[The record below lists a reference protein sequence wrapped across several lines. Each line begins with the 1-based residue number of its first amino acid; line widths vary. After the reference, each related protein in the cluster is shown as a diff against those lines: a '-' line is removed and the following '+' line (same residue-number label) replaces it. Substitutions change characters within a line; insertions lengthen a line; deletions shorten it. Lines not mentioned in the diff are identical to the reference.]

1 MATISDPNLDR
12 ERAQRRARIQARHL
26 PPPKRRNRGLRW
38 VIGGIMLILVGLLAA
53 AALILV
59 SATASLTQDPTAI
72 AKVGLPLGGGTIESA
87 VVTAAPTNRTIPTYV
102 KDNQIWPR
110 KTIPA
115 HTLLTVQVV
124 VKRPGWIAWLA
135 GKTQRLQMQIMTPSA
150 KLTAHYLTIPA
161 GAPLKL
167 QFVSPV
173 RVISYGPPGH
183 MTRHELAS
191 PESTITLDKP
201 GSAGTV
207 EVAAAPYGWE
217 TSKSALVSWFPNG
230 SAGVA
235 VANPQP
241 GSKILPGTSITL
253 TFNKPVSKVLGSDRP
268 AVPGTPG
275 TWHTV
280 NDHSITF
287 QPAGYGFGLGSTV
300 SIGLPSGVRLVGAN
314 GSSGT
319 WSVPAG
325 STLRLQQLLAQQGY
339 LPYNFNTGGSDVA
352 LNPQAQTAAAIHP
365 PKGNFN
371 LKWHNTPSALT
382 QMWDPGKYGTMTKGA
397 IMAFENTNGM
407 TTDGIASSAVWKALI
422 TNQIAKKVSTWGY
435 TFVSVSEGSPE
446 TENTWHNGKVVV
458 SGLVN
463 TGSAAAPTGQ
473 GIFPVFEHALSVT
486 MSGYNPDGSYYSDPG
501 IPFVSYFNGGDAL
514 HYYDRGG
521 YGYPQSDGC
530 VEMPYNEAQ
539 AVYPYTPIGQLVD
552 VHS

>member
-1 MATISDPNLDR
+1 
-12 ERAQRRARIQARHL
+12 
-26 PPPKRRNRGLRW
+26 
-38 VIGGIMLILVGLLAA
+38 MLILVGLLAA

-102 KDNQIWPR
+102 RDNQIWPR

-124 VKRPGWIAWLA
+124 VKRPGWISWLA
-135 GKTQRLQMQIMTPSA
+135 GKTQRLQLQIMTPSA

-207 EVAAAPYGWE
+207 EVAAAPYAWE

-241 GSKILPGTSITL
+241 GSKILPGTPITL

-268 AVPGTPG
+268 PVPGTPG

-287 QPAGYGFGLGSTV
+287 QPAGYGYGLGSTRQHRPPERRQAGRRERQLRAPGRFRPARRCASSSCWRSSATCPTT
-300 SIGLPSGVRLVGAN
+300 SIRRWFG
-314 GSSGT
+314 
-319 WSVPAG
+319 
-325 STLRLQQLLAQQGY
+325 
-339 LPYNFNTGGSDVA
+339 VA
-352 LNPQAQTAAAIHP
+352 LNPAAQMAAAIHP
-365 PKGNFN
+365 PTGNFS
-371 LKWHNTPSALT
+371 LKWRNTPSALT
-382 QMWDPGKYGTMTKGA
+382 
-397 IMAFENTNGM
+397 
-407 TTDGIASSAVWKALI
+407 
-422 TNQIAKKVSTWGY
+422 
-435 TFVSVSEGSPE
+435 
-446 TENTWHNGKVVV
+446 
-458 SGLVN
+458 
-463 TGSAAAPTGQ
+463 
-473 GIFPVFEHALSVT
+473 EHVGRREPRA
-486 MSGYNPDGSYYSDPG
+486 
-501 IPFVSYFNGGDAL
+501 
-514 HYYDRGG
+514 R
-521 YGYPQSDGC
+521 
-530 VEMPYNEAQ
+530 
-539 AVYPYTPIGQLVD
+539 
-552 VHS
+552 

>member
-1 MATISDPNLDR
+1 MATTSDPNLDR
-12 ERAQRRARIQARHL
+12 ERAERRARIQARHV
-26 PPPKRRNRGLRW
+26 PPAKRRNRGLRY
-38 VIGGIMLILVGLLAA
+38 VIGGILLVLVGLLAA

-59 SATASLTQDPTAI
+59 SASASLTQDSTAI

-102 KDNQIWPR
+102 RDNQIWPQ

-115 HTLLTVQVV
+115 HTQLTILVV
-124 VKRPGWIAWLA
+124 VKRPGWISWLA
-135 GKTQRLQMQIMTPSA
+135 GKTQRLRLVIMTPSA

-167 QFVSPV
+167 QFVSPI

-183 MTRHELAS
+183 MTRHELAT

-201 GSAGTV
+201 ASAGTV
-207 EVAAAPYGWE
+207 QVAAAPYAWE

-230 SAGVA
+230 SAAVA
-235 VANPQP
+235 VSNPQP

-253 TFNKPVSKVLGSDRP
+253 TFNKPVSKVLGSNRP
-268 AVPGTPG
+268 PVPGTPG

-287 QPAGYGFGLGSTV
+287 QPSGYGFGLGSTV
-300 SIGLPSGVRLVGAN
+300 SVGLPSGVRLVGAN

-319 WSVPAG
+319 WSVPPG

-339 LPYNFNTGGSDVA
+339 LPYNFNTAGSGVA
-352 LNPQAQTAAAIHP
+352 LNPAAEMAAAIHP
-365 PKGNFN
+365 PKGNFT

-382 QMWDPGKYGTMTKGA
+382 QMWSPGTSGTMTKGA

-407 TTDGIASSAVWKALI
+407 TTDGIATAAVWKALI

-435 TFVSVSEGSPE
+435 SFVQVSEGSPE
-446 TENTWHNGKVVV
+446 TESTWHNGKTVV

-463 TGSAAAPTGQ
+463 TGIPAAPTAQ
-473 GIFPVFEHALSVT
+473 GVFPVFEHALSVT

-521 YGYPQSDGC
+521 YGYQQSLGC
-530 VEMPYNEAQ
+530 VEMPYNEAE

-552 VHS
+552 VT